1 MRFSVAS
8 WKAGFAFAGVS
19 LKLIHASRPPGALRC
34 FNEAAW
40 EAGRVTGLVF
50 RARFVFCGS
59 AKLRGFAA
67 RSLGCASG
75 FLQELRFFIPPTFN
89 ILFFMCASCS
99 PHHIRNCNLDYHKMI
114 PNIWSHTFQLSHYL
128 LQNES
133 HGAPPPPSG
142 WNAAG
147 SGAALGWGHVNAL
160 H

>member
-1 MRFSVAS
+1 MAVRSSGALLL
-8 WKAGFAFAGVS
+8 GR
-19 LKLIHASRPPGALRC
+19 LGALR
-34 FNEAAW
+34 
-40 EAGRVTGLVF
+40 G
-50 RARFVFCGS
+50 FCKS
-59 AKLRGFAA
+59 
-67 RSLGCASG
+67 CASLSPLLLI
-75 FLQELRFFIPPTFN
+75 FY
-89 ILFFMCASCS
+89 FFMCASCS